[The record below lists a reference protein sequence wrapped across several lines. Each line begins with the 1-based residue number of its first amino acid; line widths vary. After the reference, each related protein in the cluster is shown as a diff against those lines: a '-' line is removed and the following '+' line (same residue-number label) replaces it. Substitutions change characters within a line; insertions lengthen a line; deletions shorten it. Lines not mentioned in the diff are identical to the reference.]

1 MKKDLLEK
9 VDKIDL
15 SALETSISLLKK
27 INQTKPQEMERKKV
41 LVLKENLVL
50 EIDLQEMERKKV
62 LVLKENQVFQKKKNL
77 DHLALQIIQN
87 ILEKNHQMT
96 ILPIKKKKALVL
108 RVRKNLKAEIVDQKT
123 LVLKN
128 TVKKDQSLKTF

>member
-1 MKKDLLEK
+1 
-9 VDKIDL
+9 
-15 SALETSISLLKK
+15 
-27 INQTKPQEMERKKV
+27 MERKKV
-41 LVLKENLVL
+41 LVLKENQVL
-50 EIDLQEMERKKV
+50 EINLQEMERKKV
-62 LVLKENQVFQKKKNL
+62 LVLKENQVLQKKKNL

-108 RVRKNLKAEIVDQKT
+108 KVRKNLKAEIVDQKT

-128 TVKKDQSLKTF
+128 TVKKDQSLKIF